1 MMNTIETVGIRAFQM
16 SIHIFNLFLSRSSWS
31 ICLEILTAEFATLVL
46 ICLGS
51 AFELISSFAAN
62 VTNTIIG
69 IRSPCSNHM
78 SISLRLES
86 SGSWAWMELYRVYM
100 TRFEVRATMII
111 ASKWE
116 WSMKSAT
123 SAAKIRQIDGMKRE
137 NQNGPDR
144 RCSVMTKLKFS
155 DLTSVEKFVTMYLLR
170 MRDMFN
176 PSPDFP
182 SQ

>member
-1 MMNTIETVGIRAFQM
+1 
-16 SIHIFNLFLSRSSWS
+16 
-31 ICLEILTAEFATLVL
+31 
-46 ICLGS
+46 
-51 AFELISSFAAN
+51 
-62 VTNTIIG
+62 
-69 IRSPCSNHM
+69 
-78 SISLRLES
+78 
-86 SGSWAWMELYRVYM
+86 MELYRVYM

-170 MRDMFN
+170 VRDMFN